1 MQKDCVLYSKEVK
14 FPINQ
19 VQSTIVVA
27 GNGSGKNKC
36 YLEPNIKNSANNTL
50 VITDVGENL
59 LDASKNDL
67 LKKGYQ
73 VCVLNFDTTKGA
85 LSNFN
90 PLAYISN
97 DISEIISF
105 VRDFIRQTNGDMH
118 GADIFWEE
126 TETILL
132 SAVVSYVLTE
142 FKEHPDKQNLLTVKN
157 ILSGL
162 STMSEEDADA
172 FFANTTDATL
182 RCWQGFSAVSGKV
195 KNAIFISALV
205 RFSMFSHPAVQDS
218 VTKNDIDVN
227 IINENKKIAI
237 FIETSSVDTS
247 LSFLYVSAVQTLLK
261 LAYQADKGKKRKNKV
276 RFIFDDLL
284 GLGKLS
290 LLSKYVSAASIH
302 NVVFDLVVPSI
313 EQFETTYK
321 DEFPILLA
329 TSNIVIFDST
339 SHFEWVFFQN
349 LLSESKLSVNNIS
362 LSDLPAQKCVIYIN
376 GNVMIGDKISL
387 DNIAE
392 TSTM

>member
-14 FPINQ
+14 IPINQ

-36 YLEPNIKNSANNTL
+36 YLEPNIKNSVNNTL
-50 VITDVGENL
+50 VITDVDKTL

-73 VCVLNFDTTKGA
+73 ICVLNFDATKGT

-90 PLAYISN
+90 PLEYISN
-97 DISEIISF
+97 DISEITSF
-105 VRDFIRQTNGDMH
+105 VHDFIRQTNDDMH
-118 GADIFWEE
+118 EADTFWEK
-126 TETILL
+126 TEAMLL

-162 STMSEEDADA
+162 AAMSEEEADA
-172 FFANTTDATL
+172 FFANTTDTTL
-182 RCWQGFSAVSGKV
+182 RCWQGFSAVSGKD

-205 RFSMFSHPAVQDS
+205 RFSMLSHPIVQES
-218 VTKNDIDVN
+218 VTKNDFDLN
-227 IINENKKIAI
+227 IINEGKKVAI
-237 FIETSSVDTS
+237 FIETLSVDTS

-261 LAYQADKGKKRKNKV
+261 LAYQADKGKKRKNKI
-276 RFIFDDLL
+276 RFVFDDLL
-284 GLGKLS
+284 NLGKLS
-290 LLSKYVSAASIH
+290 SLSKYVSAASIH
-302 NVVFDLVVPSI
+302 NAVFDLIVPSI
-313 EQFETTYK
+313 EQFETIYK
-321 DEFPILLA
+321 DEFPVLLA
-329 TSNIVIFDST
+329 TSNIVILDST
-339 SHFEWVFFQN
+339 SHFDWIFFQN
-349 LLSESKLSVNNIS
+349 LLSESKLSVKSTS
-362 LSDLPAQKCVIYIN
+362 LSDLPTQKCVIYIN
-376 GNVMIGDKISL
+376 GNVMIGDKIFL